1 MASHP
6 GPSTQGA
13 SKRKVTEGNG
23 GSRNLGTEEA
33 GGAPSESETR
43 GRSGASI
50 FTSVPA
56 PPASSSAPAPCPTGL
71 GCLARR
77 AGGPTLHSEG
87 HVFVGHACR
96 VAGCADV
103 AASVDGEDLPD
114 LQGACGWSGARRR
127 VRGPGDRDGASWALT
142 RPHPG
147 IPGPGPSACLL
158 PVCKQRGGTW
168 VLGRPCSPPRA

>member
-87 HVFVGHACR
+87 HVFVGHTCR

-114 LQGACGWSGARRR
+114 LQGACGWSRSRRG
-127 VRGPGDRDGASWALT
+127 VRGPGDT
-142 RPHPG
+142 RPQGWSQLGSYTSAPRHPWSRPLG
-147 IPGPGPSACLL
+147 L
-158 PVCKQRGGTW
+158 PPAR
-168 VLGRPCSPPRA
+168 L